1 MGHEN
6 RFTGRVALITGG
18 ASGIGRAAAMQLA
31 AEGAAVV
38 IADRNAETGVATAA
52 EIEHGGGRALFLQAD
67 VTQAAEVEAVVAKAV
82 DAFGRLDLLFT
93 SAGIGGGGTVV
104 DIPEETWDRM
114 VDLDLKAVFLA
125 CKYVVPE
132 MRKVGKG
139 AIVHVASIGGL
150 TGSWGGAA
158 FSAAKG
164 GVVNLTRQ
172 MALAHAKENIR
183 VNCVCP
189 GVIETPLVERWLA
202 TSGVMESL
210 LVRHP
215 MGRIGKPEEVAA
227 AVAFLLSDEASFI
240 TGAVLTVDG
249 GVIAAGR

>member
-1 MGHEN
+1 M
-6 RFTGRVALITGG
+6 
-18 ASGIGRAAAMQLA
+18 
-31 AEGAAVV
+31 
-38 IADRNAETGVATAA
+38 
-52 EIEHGGGRALFLQAD
+52 
-67 VTQAAEVEAVVAKAV
+67 VAKAV

>member
-114 VDLDLKAVFLA
+114 ADLDLKAVFLA